1 MDNKNVITKFTLK
14 KSCIKKCVHDLTFL
28 SDLASSEYI
37 KHFLQELQ
45 LQKEDSFEKTASKNR
60 IQTSNHKIIDK
71 IYG

>member
-14 KSCIKKCVHDLTFL
+14 KSCIKCVHDLTFL
-28 SDLASSEYI
+28 SNLASSEYI

-60 IQTSNHKIIDK
+60 IQTSNHKIIDN
-71 IYG
+71 IHG